1 VAARTCAFPAA
12 ARRDRHAVSLT
23 PYWAALI
30 GALVVGVLGQ
40 LLLKAGAAAPGS
52 VLEQVFRPTTLAG
65 LALYGGGAFLYLFAL
80 RGIPV
85 SVAFPSAA
93 SQYVVVAVV
102 GWLVW
107 AEPVGLQQVAGL
119 LLIVAGVLLLAT
131 A

>member
-1 VAARTCAFPAA
+1 MNPHWVALAGAI
-12 ARRDRHAVSLT
+12 V
-23 PYWAALI
+23 I
-30 GALVVGVLGQ
+30 GVAGQ
-40 LLLKAGAAAPGS
+40 LLLKAGAIGPGS
-52 VLEQVFRPTTLAG
+52 VVEQVLRPTTLGG

-93 SQYVVVAVV
+93 AQYVVVAAV

-107 AEPVGLQQVAGL
+107 SEPVGIQQIAGL
-119 LLIVAGVLLLAT
+119 GLIVAGVLLLAT